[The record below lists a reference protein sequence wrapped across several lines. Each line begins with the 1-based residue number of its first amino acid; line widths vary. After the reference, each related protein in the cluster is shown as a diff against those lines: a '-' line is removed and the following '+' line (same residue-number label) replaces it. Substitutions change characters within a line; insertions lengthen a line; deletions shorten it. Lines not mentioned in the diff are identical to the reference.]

1 MTIRDVAICLALCS
15 ICQFSFADD
24 DSDADSVQD
33 AVDSQFEML
42 DADRN
47 DRLDASELQRLPAAE
62 LNSLRTYGLPAEATV
77 SRDAFLSASLARSTA
92 AVTTPTDAEAPA
104 RDNGLDSGRDGPTSP
119 GVDPSS
125 PSNSTQPN
133 LSQPGTPGV
142 TILRNSTKRSHFVPE
157 LPSSFGGFDKNGDGQ
172 IALYE
177 WDRKKYSE
185 FAKLDKN
192 GDGFLTPVELLPK
205 DALKTLYS
213 SATTRLGVLP
223 AGSFGM
229 PAAPGVP
236 GAPPGFV
243 ATPMGG
249 ADPIDIEARNIF
261 VQMDDNKDGSI
272 DESDW
277 GRSRRIRPWFESAG
291 VTVSLPLNADTFVA
305 NYRRAKESS
314 GR

>member
-1 MTIRDVAICLALCS
+1 MKIRDIAMCLVVGS
-15 ICQFSFADD
+15 ICQWVVAAEDRD
-24 DSDADSVQD
+24 TDSVQSSLG
-33 AVDSQFEML
+33 SQFEML
-42 DADRN
+42 DENGD
-47 DRLDASELQRLPAAE
+47 DRLDASELQRLSPTDLA
-62 LNSLRTYGLPAEATV
+62 SLRTHGLPLAATV
-77 SRDAFLSASLARSTA
+77 SRDDYVSAGLAKSVAVMTTREDSGGA
-92 AVTTPTDAEAPA
+92 APVD
-104 RDNGLDSGRDGPTSP
+104 GLDSGRDAQTSP
-119 GVDPSS
+119 GIDQST

-133 LSQPGTPGV
+133 LPQPGTPGV
-142 TILRNSTKRSHFVPE
+142 TILRNSMKRSHFVPE
-157 LPSSFGGFDKNGDGQ
+157 LPSSFGAFDKNGDGQ

-213 SATTRLGVLP
+213 SATARLGVVP
-223 AGSFGM
+223 PGSPGM

-236 GAPPGFV
+236 V
-243 ATPMGG
+243 TPMGET
-249 ADPIDIEARNIF
+249 DPVDSEARSTF
-261 VQMDDNKDGSI
+261 AQMDDNKDGSI

-291 VTVSLPLNADTFVA
+291 IMVTLPLNADTFVA
-305 NYRRAKESS
+305 FYRRAKESS